1 MRAALT
7 TAANQIRAFAE
18 RQLPA
23 SWSKEPVPGLT
34 TGQLVRPLGSVG
46 CYVPSGRHPL
56 PSTLLMTA
64 IPAQV
69 AGVER
74 IVVVSPKPAPETL
87 AAAHLLGITEF
98 YRLGGAHAVAA
109 LAYGTAT
116 LPRVDKIVGP
126 GNLYVTAAKRLVAF
140 DCAIDMLAGPTEIV
154 VTSERGNAAE
164 IASDLVA
171 QAEHDPEAL
180 AIFITTRADLAKE
193 VIAEAKSRSRNN
205 AVAREALDRNGLVIV
220 ASSVEEARA
229 ITNRLAP
236 EHLTVDAASDLDWVQ
251 NAGSVFVGRW
261 SAQPMGDYISGPNH
275 TLPTGGM
282 ARVRGG
288 LSVNDFVKLITVQEY
303 TAKGIRSLGPH
314 AALLAEAEG
323 LTGPRRSDSH
333 THRQRGGPVS
343 EAATTLVPAPRA
355 SRTGHE
361 GVSPSARQP
370 RHAAPG
376 LQREHLAC
384 SPKVR
389 EVLGCISAGS
399 LTRYPEREPVEAIVA
414 AHLGLAPAQ
423 IALTNGVDE
432 AIHVLFEAFLE
443 EGDELL
449 LPVPTYTMY
458 EVYASAT
465 DARVVSVQAADD
477 LPFPSS
483 ACLPRSPRAPRS
495 SPSPIPTAPPAP
507 RQYARSYWNSPRA
520 RLMPFCWSMRLT
532 STFTAKP

>member
-1 MRAALT
+1 MKLIRTKGLGSRAAAETLADLERRGG
-7 TAANQIRAFAE
+7 AALEAVLPAVKRIVASVRKRGDRDLLGYAAEFDGLSGPEAVRVSPAEMAAAWKALDPALRDALRIAAAQIRGFAK
-18 RQLPA
+18 RQMPK
-23 SWSKEPVPGLT
+23 SWNFAPTRGLR

-154 VTSERGNAAE
+154 VMSERGRAEDIAA
-164 IASDLVA
+164 DLVA

-180 AIFITTRADLAKE
+180 AIFVTTREKLARA
-193 VIAEAKSRSRNN
+193 VIAETKLRCREN
-205 AVAREALDRNGLVIV
+205 AVAREALQRNGAVIV
-220 ASSVEEARA
+220 AGTVREARA
-229 ITNRLAP
+229 ITNRLAA
-236 EHLTVDAASDLDWVQ
+236 EHLTVDAASDLEWVA
-251 NAGSVFVGRW
+251 NAGSVFEGRW

-303 TAKGIRSLGPH
+303 TAKAVRSLGRP
-314 AALLAEAEG
+314 AMLLAEAEG
-323 LTGPRRSDSH
+323 LTAHAEAIRTRMGSKSARERRS
-333 THRQRGGPVS
+333 RG
-343 EAATTLVPAPRA
+343 
-355 SRTGHE
+355 
-361 GVSPSARQP
+361 
-370 RHAAPG
+370 
-376 LQREHLAC
+376 
-384 SPKVR
+384 
-389 EVLGCISAGS
+389 
-399 LTRYPEREPVEAIVA
+399 
-414 AHLGLAPAQ
+414 
-423 IALTNGVDE
+423 
-432 AIHVLFEAFLE
+432 
-443 EGDELL
+443 
-449 LPVPTYTMY
+449 
-458 EVYASAT
+458 
-465 DARVVSVQAADD
+465 
-477 LPFPSS
+477 
-483 ACLPRSPRAPRS
+483 
-495 SPSPIPTAPPAP
+495 
-507 RQYARSYWNSPRA
+507 
-520 RLMPFCWSMRLT
+520 
-532 STFTAKP
+532 

>member
-1 MRAALT
+1 VLPAVKRIVADVRKQGDRALLRYAAQFDGLAGADVLRVTPNEMAAAWEGLTPAMRKALT
-7 TAANQIRAFAE
+7 IAADQIRAFAVA
-18 RQLPA
+18 QLPA
-23 SWSKEPVPGLT
+23 SWSESPIPGLT

-74 IVVVSPKPAPETL
+74 IAVVSPKPAPETL

-98 YRLGGAHAVAA
+98 YRLGGAHAIAA
-109 LAYGTAT
+109 LAYGTAAIK
-116 LPRVDKIVGP
+116 RVDKIVGP

-154 VTSERGNAAE
+154 VTSERGNADE

-180 AIFITTRADLAKE
+180 AIFITTRAELAKE
-193 VIAEAKSRSRNN
+193 VIAEAKLRSRNN
-205 AVAREALDRNGLVIV
+205 AVAREALDRNGLVILAANV
-220 ASSVEEARA
+220 SEAHT
-229 ITNRLAP
+229 ITNRLAA

-303 TAKGIRSLGPH
+303 TAKGIRSLGLP

-323 LTGPRRSDSH
+323 LIGHAQAIRTRFAKRR
-333 THRQRGGPVS
+333 TRG
-343 EAATTLVPAPRA
+343 
-355 SRTGHE
+355 
-361 GVSPSARQP
+361 
-370 RHAAPG
+370 
-376 LQREHLAC
+376 
-384 SPKVR
+384 
-389 EVLGCISAGS
+389 
-399 LTRYPEREPVEAIVA
+399 
-414 AHLGLAPAQ
+414 
-423 IALTNGVDE
+423 
-432 AIHVLFEAFLE
+432 
-443 EGDELL
+443 
-449 LPVPTYTMY
+449 
-458 EVYASAT
+458 
-465 DARVVSVQAADD
+465 
-477 LPFPSS
+477 
-483 ACLPRSPRAPRS
+483 
-495 SPSPIPTAPPAP
+495 
-507 RQYARSYWNSPRA
+507 
-520 RLMPFCWSMRLT
+520 
-532 STFTAKP
+532 